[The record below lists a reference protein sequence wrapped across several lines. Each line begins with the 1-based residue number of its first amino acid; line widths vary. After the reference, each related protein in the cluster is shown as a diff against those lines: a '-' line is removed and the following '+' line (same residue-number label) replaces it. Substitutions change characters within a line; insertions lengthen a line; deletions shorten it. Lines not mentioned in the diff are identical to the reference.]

1 MEQRLFLK
9 ALELAATR
17 YTITSSVYNIMCVY
31 MYIYAFHRFPNQ
43 QYLKTWF
50 RQLVNLE
57 SVTRDLVA
65 VSTHQLPKNQQVK
78 SGDMVQRT
86 KGNVDLVHNT
96 AQLLSL
102 QRKPHQGQGRGGG
115 RKKKWQRQK
124 ARHTSEGA
132 PTHKT
137 ICWLCSFV

>member
-78 SGDMVQRT
+78 SGDMVQRA
-86 KGNVDLVHNT
+86 KGNVDLVDPET
-96 AQLLSL
+96 LTYS
-102 QRKPHQGQGRGGG
+102 R
-115 RKKKWQRQK
+115 
-124 ARHTSEGA
+124 
-132 PTHKT
+132 
-137 ICWLCSFV
+137 